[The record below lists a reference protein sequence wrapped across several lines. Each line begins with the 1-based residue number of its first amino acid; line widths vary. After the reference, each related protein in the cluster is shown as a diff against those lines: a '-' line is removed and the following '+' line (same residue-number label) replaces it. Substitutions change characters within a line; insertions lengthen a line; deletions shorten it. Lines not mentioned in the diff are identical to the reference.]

1 MSRLFDRVLLLEVR
15 QVLAHRALHVSH
27 FRQLLPR
34 NAARPA
40 GIRCKEAAIHGQVLA
55 LDYPS
60 FQAAI
65 HNLFKELL
73 KEVRLQ
79 ETSMTVLGKRGVMG
93 NLLIEAES
101 GKPAPSQMHLQL
113 LDQLA
118 LAGNTIE
125 IADQQDTQQEFR
137 IDRGS
142 ARIAVGVLQLLTNEI
157 EADVPVKETE

>member
-1 MSRLFDRVLLLEVR
+1 MRLDR
-15 QVLAHRALHVSH
+15 LA
-27 FRQLLPR
+27 F
-34 NAARPA
+34 AAR
-40 GIRCKEAAIHGQVLA
+40 KL
-55 LDYPS
+55 PS
-60 FQAAI
+60 TDRRSPSPNASTQQRFQAAI

-113 LDQLA
+113 LEQLQ

-157 EADVPVKETE
+157 EADVPVKETQ